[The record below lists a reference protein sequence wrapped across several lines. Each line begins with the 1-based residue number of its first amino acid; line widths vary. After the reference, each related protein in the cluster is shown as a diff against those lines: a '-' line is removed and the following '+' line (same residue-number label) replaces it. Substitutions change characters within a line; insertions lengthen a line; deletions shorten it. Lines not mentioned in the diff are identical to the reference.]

1 MGDGQFQ
8 IFADQ
13 CITIAGGANV
23 DGGGL
28 CINIVG
34 TKGDVAISAE
44 EKGDVRIKGRNIF
57 LDAEENIELTTG
69 GKVDIDS
76 AELIATTQNTTR
88 INARK
93 TRISGNNIDIGG
105 KTNITLITPK
115 GSIKVK
121 KIVARDVNWA
131 TQVFAGTSVP
141 PSALNAT
148 DIQMVV
154 EPQGGFGGGTGNP
167 TNRSKGSEFT

>member
-1 MGDGQFQ
+1 M
-8 IFADQ
+8 
-13 CITIAGGANV
+13 CIR
-23 DGGGL
+23 D
-28 CINIVG
+28 
-34 TKGDVAISAE
+34 
-44 EKGDVRIKGRNIF
+44 R
-57 LDAEENIELTTG
+57 TTG

-105 KTNITLITPK
+105 KTNISLITTK
-115 GSIKVK
+115 GTIKVK

-141 PSALNAT
+141 ASALNS
-148 DIQMVV
+148 I
-154 EPQGGFGGGTGNP
+154 
-167 TNRSKGSEFT
+167 